1 MLPFTQEELQAAIDA
16 GRVSERW
23 HPTLPYRIL
32 NYTPEIQ
39 YSNSWD
45 RVTRACRGLILDDKM
60 NIVARPYEK
69 FFNLGQVDLP
79 FQFNEPVEI
88 MDKAD
93 GSLGIMYPVPVDT
106 EEISDVFFAIATR
119 GSFESEQAKM
129 ASLMFADSYSHLM
142 PMAGYTMLFEIV
154 GPDNRIVLEYPEN
167 DLILLGA
174 VENDRGY
181 YLSPLQAKSMWIH
194 RETKEYTEW
203 SGKVIEVM
211 NFDTLTDALGHMER
225 SNAEGYVVR
234 HHNFMVKL
242 KQPDYIDLHAIVTN
256 LSEKKVWEH
265 LRDGKFSHLLD
276 VVPDEWHGWLN
287 DVSEKLRSE
296 YFRIED
302 EIFAI
307 WTTIKTR
314 TLFEDMSRKDFAILV
329 TKEYKAHAK
338 YLFLAYDNKFDDMNQ
353 AIWQAVKPKGE

>member
-1 MLPFTQEELQAAIDA
+1 MLPFTQDELRAAVEA
-16 GRVSERW
+16 GRVTERK
-23 HPTLPYRIL
+23 HPTLPYYVY
-32 NYTPEIQ
+32 NYAPEIQ

-45 RVTRACRGLILDDKM
+45 RVTRACRGLILDSTGS
-60 NIVARPYEK
+60 IVARPYEK

-79 FQFNEPVEI
+79 FQFNDPVEI

-93 GSLGIMYPVPVDT
+93 GSLGIMYPDGMGN
-106 EEISDVFFAIATR
+106 AIATR

-129 ASLMFADSYSHLM
+129 ATEIFNERFGYIY
-142 PMAGYTMLFEIV
+142 PVEGYTMLFEIV

-174 VENDRGY
+174 VDNDNGY
-181 YLSPLQAKSMWIH
+181 YLSPTVAQSLWKTSF
-194 RETKEYTEW
+194 TNEYEIW
-203 SGKVIEVM
+203 PGRVIEVM
-211 NFDTLTDALGHMER
+211 NFNTLTDALGHMER

-265 LRDGKFSHLLD
+265 LRDGKFSHLLA

-287 DVSEKLRSE
+287 DVSGALREK
-296 YFRIED
+296 YFAIED
-302 EIFAI
+302 EVFAI
-307 WTTIKTR
+307 WGVLKDR
-314 TLFEDMSRKDFAILV
+314 TLFERGMSRKDFAILV
-329 TKEYKAHAK
+329 TKEYKAYAK
-338 YLFLAYDNKFDDMNQ
+338 YLFLAYDGKLDDLSQ
-353 AIWQAVKPKGE
+353 AIWQQVKPKGE

>member
-1 MLPFTQEELQAAIDA
+1 MLPFTPAELQDAVNA
-16 GRVSERW
+16 GRVTKRE
-23 HPTLPYRIL
+23 HPTLPYYIY

-39 YSNSWD
+39 YDNSWD
-45 RVTRACRGLILDDKM
+45 RVTRACRGLILDNKG

-79 FQFNEPVEI
+79 FQFNDPVEI

-93 GSLGIMYPVPVDT
+93 GSLGIMYPVGMGN
-106 EEISDVFFAIATR
+106 AIATR

-129 ASLMFADSYSHLM
+129 ATEIFNEQFGYLSPAD
-142 PMAGYTMLFEIV
+142 GYTMLFEIV

-174 VENDRGY
+174 VETDTGY
-181 YLSPLQAKSMWIH
+181 YISPTVAQSMWKVNF
-194 RETKEYTEW
+194 TNEYEIW
-203 SGKVIEVM
+203 PGRIIEVM
-211 NFDTLTDALGHMER
+211 NFKTLTDALGHMER
-225 SNAEGYVVR
+225 KNAEGYVVR

-265 LRDGKFSHLLD
+265 LRDGKFGTLLE

-287 DVSEKLRSE
+287 DVSEKLRSD
-296 YFRIED
+296 YFKIED
-302 EIFAI
+302 EIFEI
-307 WTTIKTR
+307 WGALKGR
-314 TLFEDMSRKDFAILV
+314 AWDDKPFNPMSRKDFAILV
-329 TKEYKAHAK
+329 NKQYKAHAK
-338 YLFLAYDNKFDDMNQ
+338 YLFLAWDNKFAEMRQ
-353 AIWQAVKPKGE
+353 AIWQQVRPKGE

>member
-1 MLPFTQEELQAAIDA
+1 MLPFTPAELQEAVDA
-16 GRVSERW
+16 GRVTARK
-23 HPTLPYRIL
+23 HPDLPYIVY
-32 NYTPEIQ
+32 NYAPEIQ

-45 RVTRACRGLILDDKM
+45 RVTRACRGLILDDHF

-93 GSLGIMYPVPVDT
+93 GSLGIMYPIHHP
-106 EEISDVFFAIATR
+106 EGYDVLWGIATR

-129 ASLMFADSYSHLM
+129 ATKIYQERYTHLM
-142 PMAGYTMLFEIV
+142 PMPGYTMLFEIV

-174 VENDRGY
+174 VENTRGY
-181 YLSPLQAKSMWIH
+181 YISPLQAQSMWIH
-194 RETKEYTEW
+194 RETKEYTTW
-203 SGKVIEVM
+203 SGKMIEVM
-211 NFDTLTDALGHMER
+211 DFKTLTDALGHMTR
-225 SNAEGYVVR
+225 KNAEGYVVR

-265 LRDGKFSHLLD
+265 LRDGKFGHLLE

-287 DVSEKLRSE
+287 KTSGDLRGE

-307 WTTIKTR
+307 WATIKAIAD
-314 TLFEDMSRKDFAILV
+314 FKKMPRKDFAILV
-329 TKEYKAHAK
+329 NKEYKAHAK
-338 YLFLAYDNKFDDMNQ
+338 YLFLVYDEKFDDMSQ